1 MKKKHLYLLIAM
13 LTVAAVLPII
23 ILVCFSS
30 ANEPQRP
37 VTIIYRNTEY
47 AYKEFLAGCVLSC
60 LKTLDEP
67 PADDESEGI
76 NAVAVALEGD
86 VVIAALFH
94 QVQGGVD
101 LRVAVGQGVQQ
112 VDSAGAQGV
121 DGRGNLRLGDDD
133 RLDAGLLALEVA
145 RVVRV
150 QLLRNM
156 PYRLTLP
163 YRKGQPFSPSAA
175 FRRA

>member
-1 MKKKHLYLLIAM
+1 MKKKHLYLLIAT
-13 LTVAAVLPII
+13 LTAAAVLPII

-47 AYKEFLAGCVLSC
+47 AYKEFLTGCVLSC

-67 PADDESEGI
+67 PSDDESEGI
-76 NAVAVALEGD
+76 NAVAVALD
-86 VVIAALFH
+86 CS
-94 QVQGGVD
+94 
-101 LRVAVGQGVQQ
+101 LRYLHRAGKSF
-112 VDSAGAQGV
+112 DSGYPYVEYMDEKESIQHFGTE
-121 DGRGNLRLGDDD
+121 LGIY
-133 RLDAGLLALEVA
+133 RKYAET
-145 RVVRV
+145 
-150 QLLRNM
+150 QRNM

-175 FRRA
+175 FHRA

>member
-76 NAVAVALEGD
+76 NAVAVALD
-86 VVIAALFH
+86 CS
-94 QVQGGVD
+94 
-101 LRVAVGQGVQQ
+101 LRYLHRAGKSF
-112 VDSAGAQGV
+112 DSGYPYVEYMDERRAYSTSERRQAYTENTPKAPQ
-121 DGRGNLRLGDDD
+121 
-133 RLDAGLLALEVA
+133 
-145 RVVRV
+145 
-150 QLLRNM
+150 NM